1 MKENLDKNTTI
12 KEIVERYLKQ
22 ENMSIYKFSKEST
35 LSVKTIKKILKN
47 TNSNFNKTTIK
58 KLYVLK
64 RLNLKDKKFIEILLD
79 KKNIKKSDGKKDRIF
94 EKILNKMEDL
104 IEENEMLK
112 QKVNMYSIT
121 KKENLD
127 YISKRKVGA
136 FGSDLESNSLLIT
149 KIWDFNEN
157 ILKQWADVKL
167 LLDINNKE
175 KTKKM
180 KKGLKSIASELKKI
194 VDYLE
199 NIYFDSSEIKES
211 EIINMEEKE

>member
-1 MKENLDKNTTI
+1 
-12 KEIVERYLKQ
+12 
-22 ENMSIYKFSKEST
+22 MSIYKFSKEST

>member
-12 KEIVERYLKQ
+12 KEVIERYLKQ
-22 ENMSIYKFSKEST
+22 ENMSVYKLSKESK
-35 LSVKTIKKILKN
+35 LSVKTIKKMLEN
-47 TNSNFNKTTIK
+47 TSSNFYKKTLE
-58 KLYVLK
+58 KLYTLK
-64 RLNLKDKKFIEILLD
+64 RLNQNDKKFIKNILD
-79 KKNIKKSDGKKDRIF
+79 KKDISKLEIKNNKVY
-94 EKILNKMEDL
+94 ENILNKMEDL
-104 IEENEMLK
+104 IEENEMLR

-157 ILKQWADVKL
+157 ISKQWADVKL

-180 KKGLKSIASELKKI
+180 KKGLKSIATDLKKI

-199 NIYFDSSEIKES
+199 NIYFDSSEIEET

>member
-22 ENMSIYKFSKEST
+22 ENMRVYKFSKEST
-35 LSVKTIKKILKN
+35 LSVKTIKKILEN
-47 TNSNFNKTTIK
+47 TTSNFNKKTLEKLYSLK
-58 KLYVLK
+58 KLN
-64 RLNLKDKKFIEILLD
+64 LNDKKFIKNILD
-79 KKNIKKSDGKKDRIF
+79 KKNNSKLEIKNNKAY
-94 EKILNKMEDL
+94 ENILNKMEDL
-104 IEENEMLK
+104 IEENEMLR
-112 QKVNMYSIT
+112 QKVNMYSIS

-157 ILKQWADVKL
+157 ISKQWADVKL

-180 KKGLKSIASELKKI
+180 KKGLKSIATDLKKI

-199 NIYFDSSEIKES
+199 NIYFDSSEIE
-211 EIINMEEKE
+211 ETQIINMEEKE

>member
-211 EIINMEEKE
+211 EINMEEKE

>member
-12 KEIVERYLKQ
+12 KEVVERYLKQ

-35 LSVKTIKKILKN
+35 LSVKTIKKILEN
-47 TNSNFNKTTIK
+47 TNGNFNKTTIK

-79 KKNIKKSDGKKDRIF
+79 KKNNKKSGGKKDRIF

-112 QKVNMYSIT
+112 QKINIYNIT

>member
-79 KKNIKKSDGKKDRIF
+79 KKNSKKSDGKKDRIF

>member
-12 KEIVERYLKQ
+12 KEIVKRYLKQ
-22 ENMSIYKFSKEST
+22 ENISVYKFSKEST
-35 LSVKTIKKILKN
+35 LSVKTIKKILEN
-47 TNSNFNKTTIK
+47 TTSNFNKKTLEKLYSLK
-58 KLYVLK
+58 KLN
-64 RLNLKDKKFIEILLD
+64 LNDKKFIKNILD
-79 KKNIKKSDGKKDRIF
+79 KKNNSKLEIKNNKAY
-94 EKILNKMEDL
+94 ENILNKMEDL
-104 IEENEMLK
+104 IEENEMLR
-112 QKVNMYSIT
+112 QKVNMYSIS

-127 YISKRKVGA
+127 YI
-136 FGSDLESNSLLIT
+136 ESNSLLIT

-157 ILKQWADVKL
+157 ISKQWADVKL

-180 KKGLKSIASELKKI
+180 KKGLKSIATDLKKI

-199 NIYFDSSEIKES
+199 NIYFDSSEIEET

>member
-22 ENMSIYKFSKEST
+22 ENISVYKFSKEST

-47 TNSNFNKTTIK
+47 TSSNFNKKTIEKLCTLK
-58 KLYVLK
+58 KLN
-64 RLNLKDKKFIEILLD
+64 LNDKKFIKNILD
-79 KKNIKKSDGKKDRIF
+79 KKNNSKLEIKNNKAY
-94 EKILNKMEDL
+94 ENILNKMEDL
-104 IEENEMLK
+104 IEENEMLR
-112 QKVNMYSIT
+112 QKVNMYSIS

-127 YISKRKVGA
+127 YMSKRKVGA

-157 ILKQWADVKL
+157 ISKQWADVKL

-180 KKGLKSIASELKKI
+180 KKGLKSIATDLKKI

-199 NIYFDSSEIKES
+199 NIYFDSSEIE
-211 EIINMEEKE
+211 ETQIINMEEKE

>member
-1 MKENLDKNTTI
+1 MKENLNKNTTI
-12 KEIVERYLKQ
+12 KEVVKRYLKQ
-22 ENMSIYKFSKEST
+22 ENMSVYKFSKEST
-35 LSVKTIKKILKN
+35 LSVKTIKKILEN

-64 RLNLKDKKFIEILLD
+64 RLNLEDKKFIENLLD
-79 KKNIKKSDGKKDRIF
+79 KKNNKKSSGKKNRIF
-94 EKILNKMEDL
+94 EKLLNKMEDL

-112 QKVNMYSIT
+112 QKVNMYNIA

-127 YISKRKVGA
+127 YASKRKVGA

-180 KKGLKSIASELKKI
+180 KKGLKSIASEFKKI
-194 VDYLE
+194 VDFLE
-199 NIYFDSSEIKES
+199 NIYFDSSDMEES
-211 EIINMEEKE
+211 EIINMDEKE

>member
-35 LSVKTIKKILKN
+35 LSVKTIKKIFKN

-79 KKNIKKSDGKKDRIF
+79 KKNSKKSGGKKDRIF

>member
-22 ENMSIYKFSKEST
+22 ENITVYKFSKEST

-47 TNSNFNKTTIK
+47 TSSNFNKKTIEKLYKLK
-58 KLYVLK
+58 KLN
-64 RLNLKDKKFIEILLD
+64 LNDKKFIKNILD
-79 KKNIKKSDGKKDRIF
+79 KKNNSKLEIKNNKAY
-94 EKILNKMEDL
+94 ENILNKMEDL
-104 IEENEMLK
+104 IEENEMLR
-112 QKVNMYSIT
+112 QKVNMYSIS

-157 ILKQWADVKL
+157 ISKQWADVKL

-180 KKGLKSIASELKKI
+180 KKGLKSIATDLKKI

-199 NIYFDSSEIKES
+199 NIYFDSSEIEET

>member
-1 MKENLDKNTTI
+1 MKENLDKNSTI

-22 ENMSIYKFSKEST
+22 ENMTIYKFSKESK
-35 LSVKTIKKILKN
+35 LSAKTVEKILKN
-47 TNSNFNKTTIK
+47 TNSNFNKNTIK
-58 KLYVLK
+58 KLYSLK
-64 RLNLKDKKFIEILLD
+64 KLNLNDKKFIKNLLD
-79 KKNIKKSDGKKDRIF
+79 KKDSPKIEIKKNKVY
-94 EKILNKMEDL
+94 ENILKKMEDL
-104 IEENEMLK
+104 IEENEILR
-112 QKVNMYSIT
+112 QKVNMYSISQ
-121 KKENLD
+121 KENLD

-180 KKGLKSIASELKKI
+180 KKGLKSIATGLKKI

-199 NIYFDSSEIKES
+199 NIYFDSSEIEDS

>member
-149 KIWDFNEN
+149 KIWDINEN

>member
-1 MKENLDKNTTI
+1 MKENLDKSTTI

-22 ENMSIYKFSKEST
+22 ENMSIYRFSKEST
-35 LSVKTIKKILKN
+35 LSVKTIKKILEN

-79 KKNIKKSDGKKDRIF
+79 KKNNKKSSGKKNRIF

-112 QKVNMYSIT
+112 QKINMYNIT

-167 LLDINNKE
+167 LLDINNKD

-194 VDYLE
+194 VDFLE
-199 NIYFDSSEIKES
+199 NIYFDSSDMEES
-211 EIINMEEKE
+211 EIIHMDEKE

>member
-22 ENMSIYKFSKEST
+22 ENISIYKFSKEST

-79 KKNIKKSDGKKDRIF
+79 KKNSKKSGEKKDRIF

>member
-22 ENMSIYKFSKEST
+22 ENMSVYKFSKEST
-35 LSVKTIKKILKN
+35 LSVKTIKKILEN
-47 TNSNFNKTTIK
+47 ITSNFNKKTLEKLHSLK
-58 KLYVLK
+58 KLN
-64 RLNLKDKKFIEILLD
+64 LNDKKFIKNILD
-79 KKNIKKSDGKKDRIF
+79 KKNNSKLKIKNNKAY
-94 EKILNKMEDL
+94 ENILNKMEDL
-104 IEENEMLK
+104 IEENEMLR

-157 ILKQWADVKL
+157 ISKQWADVKL

-180 KKGLKSIASELKKI
+180 KKGLKSIATDLKKI

-199 NIYFDSSEIKES
+199 NIYFDSSEIEET

>member
-22 ENMSIYKFSKEST
+22 ENISIYKFSKEST
-35 LSVKTIKKILKN
+35 LSVKTIKKILEN

-79 KKNIKKSDGKKDRIF
+79 KKNNKKSGGKKDRIF

-180 KKGLKSIASELKKI
+180 KKGLKSIASEFKKI
-194 VDYLE
+194 VDFLE
-199 NIYFDSSEIKES
+199 NIYFDSSDMEES
-211 EIINMEEKE
+211 EIIHMDEKE

>member
-79 KKNIKKSDGKKDRIF
+79 KKNNKKSGGKKDRIF

-112 QKVNMYSIT
+112 QKINMYNIT

-180 KKGLKSIASELKKI
+180 KKGLKSIASEFKKI

>member
-12 KEIVERYLKQ
+12 KEVIERYLKQ
-22 ENMSIYKFSKEST
+22 ENISVYKLSKESK
-35 LSVKTIKKILKN
+35 LSVKTIKKMLEN
-47 TNSNFNKTTIK
+47 TSSNFYKKTLE
-58 KLYVLK
+58 KLYTLK
-64 RLNLKDKKFIEILLD
+64 RLNQNDKKFIKNILD
-79 KKNIKKSDGKKDRIF
+79 KKDISKLEIKNNKVY
-94 EKILNKMEDL
+94 ENILNKMEDL
-104 IEENEMLK
+104 IEENEMLR

-157 ILKQWADVKL
+157 ISKQWADVKL

-180 KKGLKSIASELKKI
+180 KKGLKSIATDLKKI

-199 NIYFDSSEIKES
+199 NIYFDSSEIEET

>member
-1 MKENLDKNTTI
+1 MKENLDKNTAI
-12 KEIVERYLKQ
+12 KEVIERYLKQ
-22 ENMSIYKFSKEST
+22 ENMSVYKLSKESK
-35 LSVKTIKKILKN
+35 LSVKTIKKMLEN
-47 TNSNFNKTTIK
+47 TSSNFYKKTLE
-58 KLYVLK
+58 KLYTLK
-64 RLNLKDKKFIEILLD
+64 RLNQNDKKFIKNILD
-79 KKNIKKSDGKKDRIF
+79 KKDISKLEIKNNKVY
-94 EKILNKMEDL
+94 ENILNKMEDL
-104 IEENEMLK
+104 IEENEMLR

-157 ILKQWADVKL
+157 ISKQWADVKL

-180 KKGLKSIASELKKI
+180 KKGLKSIATDLKKI

-199 NIYFDSSEIKES
+199 NIYFDSSEIEET

>member
-22 ENMSIYKFSKEST
+22 ENISIYKFSKEST

-47 TNSNFNKTTIK
+47 TSSNFNKKTIEKLCALK
-58 KLYVLK
+58 KLN
-64 RLNLKDKKFIEILLD
+64 LNDKKFIKNILD
-79 KKNIKKSDGKKDRIF
+79 KKNNSKLEIKNNKAY
-94 EKILNKMEDL
+94 ENILNKMEDL
-104 IEENEMLK
+104 IEENEMLR
-112 QKVNMYSIT
+112 QKVNMYSIS

-136 FGSDLESNSLLIT
+136 FGSDLESNSLLIK

-157 ILKQWADVKL
+157 ISKQWADVKL

-180 KKGLKSIASELKKI
+180 KKGLKSIATDLKKI

-199 NIYFDSSEIKES
+199 NIYFDSSEIEET

>member
-22 ENMSIYKFSKEST
+22 ENISVYKFSKEST
-35 LSVKTIKKILKN
+35 LSVKTVKKILKN
-47 TNSNFNKTTIK
+47 TSSNFNKKTIEKLCTLK
-58 KLYVLK
+58 KLN
-64 RLNLKDKKFIEILLD
+64 LNDKKFIKNILD
-79 KKNIKKSDGKKDRIF
+79 KKNNSKLEIKNNKAY
-94 EKILNKMEDL
+94 ENILNKMEDL
-104 IEENEMLK
+104 IEENEMLR
-112 QKVNMYSIT
+112 QKVNMYSIS

-157 ILKQWADVKL
+157 ISKQWADVKL

-180 KKGLKSIASELKKI
+180 KKGLKSIATDLKKI

-199 NIYFDSSEIKES
+199 NIYFDSSEIEET

>member
-12 KEIVERYLKQ
+12 KEVVERYLKQ

-79 KKNIKKSDGKKDRIF
+79 KKNNKKSGGKKDRIF

-112 QKVNMYSIT
+112 QKINMYNIT

-180 KKGLKSIASELKKI
+180 KKGLKSIASEFKKI

>member
-79 KKNIKKSDGKKDRIF
+79 KKNSKKSGGKKDRIF

>member
-1 MKENLDKNTTI
+1 
-12 KEIVERYLKQ
+12 
-22 ENMSIYKFSKEST
+22 
-35 LSVKTIKKILKN
+35 
-47 TNSNFNKTTIK
+47 
-58 KLYVLK
+58 
-64 RLNLKDKKFIEILLD
+64 
-79 KKNIKKSDGKKDRIF
+79 
-94 EKILNKMEDL
+94 MEDL
-104 IEENEMLK
+104 IEENEMLR
-112 QKVNMYSIT
+112 QKVNMYSIS

-157 ILKQWADVKL
+157 ISKQWADVKL

-180 KKGLKSIASELKKI
+180 KKGLKSIATDLKKI

-199 NIYFDSSEIKES
+199 NIYFDSSEIE
-211 EIINMEEKE
+211 ETQIINMEEKE